1 MKKRILA
8 LLLCASMVIS
18 MTGCGSKGESAE
30 ATEAVENTE
39 STEEA
44 PAVPLAKYDLKGSD
58 YVTLCDY
65 SAIEVTISGDY
76 EVTDQ
81 DVLDYV
87 EKIFTQG
94 GPFYTA
100 DPDKTTVEEG
110 DIVNVD
116 YVGKLDGE
124 AFQGG
129 TAENQNIDVSNN
141 SSASGTSYIDGF
153 TDGLLGASVGD
164 VIDSNVTFPEDYN
177 NEDLAG
183 KEVVFTFTV
192 NSIQKEVTVDT
203 MDDEFASEQFHVD
216 SVDAVYEQVRQYLE
230 SSAESTHKNDI
241 YSAIEDYLLDNCT
254 VDMPADYRSDV
265 IEAIRQNFISRYCD
279 GDESQMES
287 VLTSYGYTEES
298 IEQEWSDSVESSIK
312 LELIVKAIAE
322 KEDIQIDDTEFEN
335 YVNNIVSN
343 GGYGDADTLYSNYGY
358 GDAVYGENQI
368 RVIYLA
374 GLVLDK
380 LSETAVVTENAVEET
395 ESTEAAESTETVET
409 TEE

>member
-8 LLLCASMVIS
+8 LLLCASTVIS

-322 KEDIQIDDTEFEN
+322 KEDIQIDDTEFED
-335 YVNNIVSN
+335 YVSTIVSN
-343 GGYGDADTLYSNYGY
+343 GGYGDVDTLYSNYGY
-358 GDAVYGENQI
+358 GDSVYGKNQI

-395 ESTEAAESTETVET
+395 EGTEAAESTETVET